1 MVVLGLHNLGVTVKS
16 GGAFGSKVVGHNVTM
31 GWLNGVVW
39 WMEVVNISS
48 LLMTARRL
56 GDVLGWLM

>member
-1 MVVLGLHNLGVTVKS
+1 MLGLHNLGVTVKS